1 MAIAVRSKR
10 SANALANL
18 PIVRM
23 YPPLDLRVEQPNRLL
38 IRSLFRSSSMR
49 EWFWVPLNPL
59 IETRPGTHREAGLQ
73 TNMNP
78 TSFEALQLAA
88 PIQRALRERNY
99 QTLTP
104 IQAQAIPPLLE
115 GRDLL
120 GCAQTGT
127 GKTAAFSLPILNK
140 LHEDPRK
147 LRPRSSRVLVLTP
160 TRELANQVGESL
172 RTYGQHLRNRHALV
186 YGGVGQRPQ
195 VNAMRN
201 GVDILV
207 ACPGRL
213 LDLVGQGHVDLSHV
227 EFFVLDEVDRM
238 LDMGFQRDV
247 TRIVDLLPQDRQSLF
262 FSATLSKPIVN
273 LAHTI
278 LYDPVTIRIE
288 PERTTAEEVEQEVC
302 FIERGDKRSLLVQRL
317 RAQKDG
323 ELAIVFSRTK
333 HGSDKL
339 ARHLKQADI
348 GAEAIHGNRSQAQR
362 DRTLNRFRSGNLPV
376 LVATDVAARG
386 VDVKDV
392 TLVVNFD
399 LPNEAEA
406 YVHRIGRTGRA
417 GATGNAVSFCSPE
430 EREFL
435 RDIEKLIQ
443 QSIPVWDDHQWH
455 SASLAERHAQ
465 GRSASTER
473 GAKKKAS
480 RGNRHPQDRNGRNGR
495 NGRRRRPRRPA
506 NA

>member
-1 MAIAVRSKR
+1 
-10 SANALANL
+10 
-18 PIVRM
+18 
-23 YPPLDLRVEQPNRLL
+23 
-38 IRSLFRSSSMR
+38 
-49 EWFWVPLNPL
+49 
-59 IETRPGTHREAGLQ
+59 
-73 TNMNP
+73 MNP

-99 QTLTP
+99 ETLTP

-127 GKTAAFSLPILNK
+127 GKTAAFSLPILNV
-140 LHEDPRK
+140 LANDPQNIRA
-147 LRPRSSRVLVLTP
+147 RTARVLVLTP

-172 RTYGQHLRNRHALV
+172 RTYGQHLDIYHALV
-186 YGGVGQRPQ
+186 YGGVGQGPQ
-195 VNAMRN
+195 VNNMRR
-201 GVDILV
+201 GVDVLV

-213 LDLVGQGHVDLSHV
+213 LDLVDQGHIDLSDV

-247 TRIVDLLPQDRQSLF
+247 NRIVDLLPRERQSLF

-278 LYDPVTIRIE
+278 LHDPITITIE
-288 PERTTAEEVEQEVC
+288 PEKTTAEEVSQEVC

-317 RAQKDG
+317 QAQRDG
-323 ELAIVFSRTK
+323 ELSIVFSRTK

-339 ARHLKQADI
+339 ARHLKQAGI

-362 DRTLNRFRSGNLPV
+362 DRTLNRFRSGQLPV

-399 LPNEAEA
+399 LPNEPEA

-417 GATGNAVSFCSPE
+417 GATGNAMSFCCPD

-443 QSIPVWDDHQWH
+443 QTIPVSDNHDWH
-455 SASLAERHAQ
+455 LPALAERHAQ
-465 GRSASTER
+465 GRNER
-473 GAKKKAS
+473 SEQKGKKNS
-480 RGNRHPQDRNGRNGR
+480 RGGNRRGGNSRPQQRNRNR
-495 NGRRRRPRRPA
+495 SSRRGSRRPA